1 MPLPLIGNGLTMRR
15 SKCPYAPFQQWARK
29 FGPIYT
35 VWLGEE
41 PVVVVTDFGLMRDLF
56 VKDGDAYAG
65 RHFFVELMPA
75 FKASR
80 GMLYGVVRTEGEL
93 WKVTRRFALQSM
105 RNLGMGRA
113 RLEERFLKNFDVM
126 IGAVRRNIASLEE
139 CGEKENGISLDLQ
152 INRLIGSTINQ
163 LLFGHAFSDD
173 QSDDFQQLK
182 CVMDNQTALLDT
194 VTGKALAGNPKL
206 RYLAPFSWT
215 FKCMD
220 NNATKIFAYI
230 DKTIAARLEE
240 REMARKEGKEPGE
253 ANDLLNC
260 FLAHMEANERQEEE
274 RKKYFN
280 IDNLRNVCFDLF
292 FAGQETTSSTL
303 NFFVLY
309 LLLDQRVQTKMQAE
323 LDKLYTEKERNGVG
337 GMVTMA
343 DRAKLPYLNAVVN
356 ECQRMCNLLPLNLTH
371 RTMADVQIEGK
382 NGKIRLSRGTTIV
395 PQICCVLFDE
405 KIFPKP
411 HRFLPERFLKQNGE
425 LERFEEMIPFGL
437 GKR

>member
-1 MPLPLIGNGLTMRR
+1 MLLLVLLLLSAFVFWNFVWKRRGLPPGPVPLPLIGNGLTMRR

-41 PVVVVTDFGLMRDLF
+41 PVVVVTDFGLMRDMF

-80 GMLYGVVRTEGEL
+80 GMLYGV
-93 WKVTRRFALQSM
+93 
-105 RNLGMGRA
+105 
-113 RLEERFLKNFDVM
+113 
-126 IGAVRRNIASLEE
+126 
-139 CGEKENGISLDLQ
+139 
-152 INRLIGSTINQ
+152 
-163 LLFGHAFSDD
+163 
-173 QSDDFQQLK
+173 
-182 CVMDNQTALLDT
+182 
-194 VTGKALAGNPKL
+194 
-206 RYLAPFSWT
+206 
-215 FKCMD
+215 
-220 NNATKIFAYI
+220 
-230 DKTIAARLEE
+230 
-240 REMARKEGKEPGE
+240 MARKEGKEPGE

-260 FLAHMEANERQEEE
+260 FLAHMEANDRQEEE

-371 RTMADVQIEGK
+371 RTMADVQIKGK

-437 GKR
+437 GKRICMGESLARMELFLFTANFFRHFQVLPGLCPLCEAGGDSRSARERAGVKRDGRARGASSRNMEG